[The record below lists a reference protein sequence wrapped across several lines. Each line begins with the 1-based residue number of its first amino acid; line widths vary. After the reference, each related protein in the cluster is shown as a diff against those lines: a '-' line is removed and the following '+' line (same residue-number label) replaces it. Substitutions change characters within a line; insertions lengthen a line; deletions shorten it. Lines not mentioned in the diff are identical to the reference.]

1 MMNNQHEK
9 AERLKYLHSRE
20 EILVIPNAYDAISA
34 AVIAAEGF
42 EAVATTSG
50 GCAFSAGYCDGENI
64 PLSEML
70 RIVKLICK
78 AVSLPVS
85 ADMEAGYGVE
95 PATVSN
101 TVKKTLDAGAVG
113 LNIEDSRKNKERV
126 LLDYDISVARI
137 KAARDAINK
146 VGIPAVLNARTDVF
160 STGEGNSTEE
170 AIKRAN
176 AYLEVGA
183 DCTFVIGVSDSKI
196 IAELANKIDGPLNIL
211 AGPQSPS
218 ILELQSLGVQRVSFG
233 SSFAKVAIS
242 EVRKSLRNLRESGR
256 YNSNEGII
264 KQFDINKLL
273 DLGL

>member
-1 MMNNQHEK
+1 MNNQHEK